1 MKHNCTI
8 IDIDDD
14 YGEVTIKVGEE
25 YIVGFVDSGVLKEIG
40 DEAQVEILLYDDL
53 EISEIDFNKTA
64 IERMGDSFS
73 YSLYGILDV
82 DNSILK
88 SVIDFAI
95 DREELYD
102 YGYLHGK
109 MVRIDVGR
117 IDIDFC

>member
-1 MKHNCTI
+1 M
-8 IDIDDD
+8 
-14 YGEVTIKVGEE
+14 
-25 YIVGFVDSGVLKEIG
+25 
-40 DEAQVEILLYDDL
+40 LYDDL

-64 IERMGDSFS
+64 MERMGDSFS

-88 SVIDFAI
+88 SAIDFAI